1 MPAKKI
7 SVVIRTYNE
16 AEKIGHC
23 LAAIF
28 SQKTPLPLE
37 VVVVDSG
44 STDATC
50 AIVKQFPVHL
60 IQLPPE
66 QFSYGRSLNVGCRAS
81 TGEFIV
87 LLSAHAVPVGETWLE
102 TLVKNFDNPQVAGVY
117 GQEIPETDCNPIT
130 KRLLLAHWKNKTQRV
145 VQTTDATFKN
155 PGSIIKKNVW
165 QKIPFNQAVI
175 ASEDCLWAQAV
186 QHAGYTIIYEPAA
199 ILVHSHNETVGQRYR
214 RHYREMYMH
223 NAISQRKM
231 NWLKWLIHAT
241 HALYHNSKFIVAN
254 RYQPSWIFQ
263 AVLESALIVLVAT
276 NLALTGD
283 YRDLKN

>member
-16 AEKIGHC
+16 AEKIGRC

-50 AIVKQFPVHL
+50 AIVKQFPVRL

-66 QFSYGRSLNVGCRAS
+66 QFSYGRSLNVGCQAS
-81 TGEFIV
+81 SGEFIV
-87 LLSAHAVPVGETWLE
+87 LLSAHAQPVGERWLE
-102 TLVKNFDNPQVAGVY
+102 TLLRNFNDPQVAGVY
-117 GQEIPETDCNPIT
+117 GKEVPENDCNPLT
-130 KRLLLAHWKNKTQRV
+130 RRLLEAHWKNKTSHQ
-145 VQTTDATFKN
+145 VQHTDPTFKN
-155 PGSIIKKNVW
+155 PGSAIRRYVW
-165 QKIPFNQAVI
+165 QQIAFNEAAV

-186 QHAGYTIIYEPAA
+186 QRAGYTIVYEPTAV
-199 ILVHSHNETVGQRYR
+199 LVHSHNETTSQRYR

-231 NWLKWLIHAT
+231 NWIKWLIHAA

-254 RYQPSWIFQ
+254 RYQLGWIFQ
-263 AVLESALIVLVAT
+263 AVIESALIILVAT
-276 NLALTGD
+276 KLALTGD
-283 YRDLKN
+283 HQSQKN